1 MDALPK
7 NKPKNFSSLVL
18 AAGVCWVVFSTALV
32 DMAGMIPSP
41 CSAEE
46 IPEAVVE
53 FNALDETTTYRIV
66 SGDCTIEWI
75 VRDSEK
81 DVVKHRAQ
89 CAAPLKR
96 QLPLL
101 IKVGTEFF
109 SNDRH
114 AQTLRTLF
122 WGGVEPEGKPASRE
136 LSLRLA
142 LAAYQSSGWDLKKGK
157 PKKEDINRFVRDL
170 ANKKMIYPE
179 LQELFEGFGR
189 SITLRTVEKV
199 RVLEAGQLPFFEQ
212 LQQQG
217 IQKNDRLPF
226 DCLVW
231 FSISR
236 K

>member
-1 MDALPK
+1 MDLFPK
-7 NKPKNFSSLVL
+7 NKPRNFFSLVL
-18 AAGVCWVVFSTALV
+18 AAGFCRVVFLCALV
-32 DMAGMIPSP
+32 DMAGMMLSP

-46 IPEAVVE
+46 IPRAVVE
-53 FNALDETTTYRIV
+53 FDAVERTTTYRIV

-81 DVVKHRAQ
+81 HVVKHRAQ

-101 IKVGTEFF
+101 LKLATEFF
-109 SNDRH
+109 SNERH

-122 WGGVEPEGKPASRE
+122 WGGLESESKPASGE

-142 LAAYQSSGWDLKKGK
+142 LAACQSPGWDLRKGK
-157 PKKEDINRFVRDL
+157 AREKDLNRFVIDL
-170 ANKKMIYPE
+170 ANEKMIYSE
-179 LQELFEGFGR
+179 LQELFEAFGR
-189 SITLRTVEKV
+189 RITLRTVEKV

-212 LQQQG
+212 LRQQG
-217 IQKNDRLPF
+217 MRENDRLPF
-226 DCLVW
+226 DCMAW